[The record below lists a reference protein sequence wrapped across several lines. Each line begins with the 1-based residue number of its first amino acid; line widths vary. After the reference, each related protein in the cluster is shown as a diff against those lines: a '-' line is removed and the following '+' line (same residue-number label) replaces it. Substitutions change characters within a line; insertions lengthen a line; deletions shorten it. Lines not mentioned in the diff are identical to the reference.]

1 MRRREFVG
9 ILADVVGWPLIARAQ
24 QASKVYRLGY
34 LAPAPI
40 PHLRDALFE
49 ALRDLGYVEGL
60 NLKTEYRYGAAEVL
74 EALAVELVALQPD
87 VIVTVGTPPALAAK
101 RATTRIPIVM
111 ATAGDPVRLGVV
123 SSFARPGG
131 NVTGVTLYGTE
142 LNAKRIE
149 LFREAIPGS
158 NESPFWP
165 TRRTSTASFYGRRR
179 SLRREHLAWNPSCGG
194 CRKWPTFR
202 RNSAKWNIR
211 KRMLLSSFRT
221 HRSIVRGGRS
231 SRSLPNIICR

>member
-9 ILADVVGWPLIARAQ
+9 ILAGVVGWPLIARAQ

-101 RATTRIPIVM
+101 RATTR
-111 ATAGDPVRLGVV
+111 L
-123 SSFARPGG
+123 PGTQCG
-131 NVTGVTLYGTE
+131 
-142 LNAKRIE
+142 
-149 LFREAIPGS
+149 
-158 NESPFWP
+158 
-165 TRRTSTASFYGRRR
+165 
-179 SLRREHLAWNPSCGG
+179 LAWCPVS
-194 CRKWPTFR
+194 PDPAVT
-202 RNSAKWNIR
+202 
-211 KRMLLSSFRT
+211 
-221 HRSIVRGGRS
+221 
-231 SRSLPNIICR
+231 